1 MRTIDNFIRNYRM
14 GLKNNIEKFDTI
26 GDNHIGT
33 STETP
38 IRSDAFKLSSD
49 QKIEIIKDD
58 VQHIMET
65 LGLDLSD
72 DSLKGTPNR
81 VAKMFVN
88 EIFGGLDPA
97 KKPKASSFENKYK
110 YGEMLVEKNITL
122 YSTCEHHF
130 LPIVGRAHVA
140 YISNGTVVGLSKMNR
155 IVDHFAKRPQV
166 QERLT
171 IQIVEELQKVLNTKD
186 VACVIDAKHLCVN
199 SRGIRDIESSTV
211 TSEFGGK
218 FKEKNTKREFLDYIK
233 LETKF

>member
-1 MRTIDNFIRNYRM
+1 MK
-14 GLKNNIEKFDTI
+14 LEKEFEDFESL

-33 STETP
+33 SANTP
-38 IRSDAFKLSSD
+38 IRKDAFKLSSSE
-49 QKIEIIKDD
+49 KIELIKDD
-58 VQHIMET
+58 VHHIMET
-65 LGLDLSD
+65 LGLDLTD

-81 VAKMFVN
+81 VAKMFVK
-88 EIFGGLDPA
+88 EIFGGLNPE
-97 KKPKASSFENKYK
+97 KKPKASTFENKYK

-122 YSTCEHHF
+122 YSTCEHHL

-155 IVDHFAKRPQV
+155 IVDYFAKRPQV

-171 IQIVEELQKVLNTKD
+171 IQIVEELQNVLNTKD

-211 TSEFGGK
+211 TSEFGGQ
-218 FKEKNTKREFLDYIK
+218 FKNKETRQEFLDYIK
-233 LETKF
+233 LDTSF